1 MHLHFSPLFIFFW
14 FAGVAVNLAL
24 LFVLLYR
31 RRWGQFPIF
40 TLWLAFLVAKS
51 ITLML
56 IYAQGARLLYTVVYL
71 VGAGVDFALQLGVVL
86 EIAHILLRP
95 TGTWVEDAR
104 ARFIAGGLA
113 GFAVAALFTWWI
125 TPPAPNVRLMWQVRG
140 NLFTSMIIC
149 ELFLVMTLT
158 ATRLGLGWRNH
169 VMAIGQGLTAWSTL
183 MVAKTAAESFL
194 GTQSNSYHPLEQV
207 RNVTYI
213 AAVFWMIVQLWRDEP
228 ERKPIS
234 PDLHEY
240 ILALHRRVEYDLR
253 RLDARH

>member
-1 MHLHFSPLFIFFW
+1 MHLHFSSLFIFFW
-14 FAGVAVNLAL
+14 VVGVAINVAL
-24 LFVLLYR
+24 LFVLFYR
-31 RRWGQFPIF
+31 RRVRQFPIF

-51 ITLML
+51 IALMV
-56 IYAQGARLLYTVVYL
+56 IYAEGSRFLYTVVYNA
-71 VGAGVDFALQLGVVL
+71 GAGVDFALQLGVVL

-104 ARFIAGGLA
+104 ARFIVGGLA
-113 GFAVAALFTWWI
+113 GFAVAAVFTWWI
-125 TPPAPNVRLMWQVRG
+125 TPPAPSLRLMWQVRG
-140 NLFTSMIIC
+140 NLFTSMVIC
-149 ELFLVMTLT
+149 ELFLVMTFT
-158 ATRLGLGWRNH
+158 STRLGLGWRNH

-183 MVAKTAAESFL
+183 MVAKTAVQSFL
-194 GTQSNSYHPLEQV
+194 GTQSHYYQQLEQV

-213 AAVFWMIVQLWRDEP
+213 GAALWMIVQLWRDEP

-240 ILALHRRVEYDLR
+240 ILALHRRVEYDLG